1 MNTAKDAVLE
11 QVLAREL
18 DMFLRVPT
26 DGPCECKEN
35 QEQFAVQR
43 RAQFQAWSERTL
55 ASYLADLE
63 AAEAQNLNLMT
74 VKYARMDGRI
84 PPFNA
89 SPRIPELVEI
99 LLSWQREFLA
109 RHARLGERARP
120 LEREEGQNAA
130 RSFRRY
136 LSAELATYSEATL
149 TRLLEDVR
157 AKQRAGINMS
167 EEIYR
172 YLVQELGYG
181 SIDAAEASLQG
192 RGPPA
197 PGQ

>member
-1 MNTAKDAVLE
+1 MNPAKDALLE
-11 QVLAREL
+11 QILAREL

-63 AAEAQNLNLMT
+63 AAAAKGLNLMT
-74 VKYARMDGRI
+74 LKYARMDGRI

-89 SPRIPELVEI
+89 SPLIPELVEI
-99 LLSWQREFLA
+99 LLAWQREFLA
-109 RHARLGERARP
+109 RHARLGQRARP
-120 LEREEGQNAA
+120 LECEEGENAV

-136 LSAELATYSEATL
+136 LSAELETYSEATL
-149 TRLLEDVR
+149 TRLREEVR
-157 AKQRAGINMS
+157 AKQEAGINMS
-167 EEIYR
+167 EEIYAHLFR
-172 YLVQELGYG
+172 ELGYG
-181 SIDAAEASLQG
+181 SIEAAEGSLPA
-192 RGPPA
+192 RDPPSS
-197 PGQ
+197 GQ